1 MGIKKGNSLGV
12 PFFGFKRKRRDKNTF
27 ASSAMSHF
35 QYITARWRV
44 RLCRLLDI
52 LCIHILLCASVYYDT
67 HSLKIWLPPARC
79 NSVRVTDLVTKN
91 GTLVTIAH
99 FLPISAT
106 SFS

>member
-52 LCIHILLCASVYYDT
+52 LCIHMLFVCVRLLRYAFFEDLAST
-67 HSLKIWLPPARC
+67 
-79 NSVRVTDLVTKN
+79 
-91 GTLVTIAH
+91 GEM
-99 FLPISAT
+99 
-106 SFS
+106 